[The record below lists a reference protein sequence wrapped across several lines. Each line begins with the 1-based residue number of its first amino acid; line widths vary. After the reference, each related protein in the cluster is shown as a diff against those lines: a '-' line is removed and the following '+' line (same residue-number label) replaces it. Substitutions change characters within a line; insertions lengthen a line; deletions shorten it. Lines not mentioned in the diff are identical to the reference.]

1 MFYDFT
7 KRLLDIFGATMG
19 LVIFSPLMLVVWAAI
34 KITSPGPGIFT
45 QPRITKGGRVFRMYK
60 FRSMR
65 VWGDSD
71 EAFFKEN
78 PELLKKYQANSW
90 KLPLDEDPRV
100 TKVGRFIRKSSLDEL
115 VQFLNVLK
123 GEMSIVGPRAFR
135 PEELEKQQE
144 VHPETKPY
152 VKDLLTVKPGIT
164 GPWQVG
170 GRSNVT
176 FVDRVKLDA
185 LYSKRR
191 SLLYDLWIIIKTPL
205 AVIHQEGAT

>member
-1 MFYDFT
+1 MFYNFT
-7 KRLLDIFGATMG
+7 KRLLDIIGAALG
-19 LVIFSPLMLVVWAAI
+19 LVIFSPVIAGVWLAI
-34 KITSPGPGIFT
+34 KVNSSGPSIFT
-45 QPRITKGGRVFRMYK
+45 QPRVTRGGKVFKMYK
-60 FRSMR
+60 FRSMYLNA
-65 VWGDSD
+65 D
-71 EAFFKEN
+71 ELYLHSN
-78 PELLKKYQANSW
+78 PKLLKKYHSNSW

-100 TKVGRFIRKSSLDEL
+100 TSVGRFIRKSSLDEL

-152 VKDLLTVKPGIT
+152 VRDLLTVKPGIT

-185 LYSKRR
+185 EYSKRR

>member
-1 MFYDFT
+1 MFYNFT
-7 KRLLDIFGATMG
+7 KRLLDIIGAALG
-19 LVIFSPLMLVVWAAI
+19 LVIFSPVIVAVWVAI
-34 KITSPGPGIFT
+34 KVNSSGPAIFT
-45 QPRITKGGRVFRMYK
+45 QPRVTRGGKVFKMYK
-60 FRSMR
+60 FRSMYLNA
-65 VWGDSD
+65 D
-71 EAFFKEN
+71 ELYLHSN
-78 PELLKKYQANSW
+78 PKLLKKYHSNSW
-90 KLPLDEDPRV
+90 KLPLDQDPRV
-100 TKVGRFIRKSSLDEL
+100 TSVGRFIRKSSLDEL

-135 PEELEKQQE
+135 PEELERQQE
-144 VHPETKPY
+144 VHPETKQF

-185 LYSKRR
+185 EYSKRR

>member
-7 KRLLDIFGATMG
+7 KRLLDIAGALLG
-19 LVIFSPLMLVVWAAI
+19 LVIFFPVMAAVWVAI
-34 KITSPGPGIFT
+34 KVNSPGPAIFT
-45 QPRITKGGRVFRMYK
+45 QPRVTTGGRVFRMYK
-60 FRSMR
+60 FRSMYLNA
-65 VWGDSD
+65 D
-71 EAFFKEN
+71 EVYLHTN
-78 PELLKKYQANSW
+78 PELLKRYQANSW

-100 TKVGRFIRKSSLDEL
+100 TGVGRFIRKSSLDEL

-152 VKDLLTVKPGIT
+152 VRDLLTVKPGIT

-176 FVDRVKLDA
+176 FVDRVRLDA
-185 LYSKRR
+185 EYSKRR
-191 SLLYDLWIIIKTPL
+191 SILYDLWIIIKTPL